1 MLKEIAFSEVERIY
15 KNGEIGGVL
24 YLYSDGT
31 EAYIDDNAKWTD
43 IVKHCDNGG
52 KFAIETDI
60 KKIKS
65 DKGIKRYPIYFS
77 AEDYDVAYV
86 EMTRDEA
93 ELVYRVLKD
102 ANSQVSSLYA
112 GHVSLGLDE
121 AE

>member
-1 MLKEIAFSEVERIY
+1 MLKKITFSEVERIY
-15 KNGEIGGVL
+15 KNGEIGKVL

-31 EAYIDDNAKWTD
+31 EAYIDNNAKWVN
-43 IVKHCDNGG
+43 IARHFNNGG
-52 KFAIETDI
+52 KFAIETDE

-93 ELVYRVLKD
+93 ELVHRILKD

-112 GHVSLGLDE
+112 GHVSIGLDE
-121 AE
+121 SE